1 MDRDATENKHIA
13 PPEVN
18 CVSEQNAGVLIN
30 YLLQAHVPFV
40 SSATPTT
47 GAVGPQFSKGG
58 RPGNVVPGMT
68 RFTSPGSLVTS
79 QTESQTSCIGSA
91 HCSARVSEH

>member
-1 MDRDATENKHIA
+1 MDRDFTENKHIA

-40 SSATPTT
+40 SPATPTT
-47 GAVGPQFSKGG
+47 GAV
-58 RPGNVVPGMT
+58 
-68 RFTSPGSLVTS
+68 
-79 QTESQTSCIGSA
+79 
-91 HCSARVSEH
+91 